1 MAVSTSVSRR
11 CNCFWRLRSLH
22 FNTASLSGGYP
33 TCIHRFNQRLLV
45 SVWLLP
51 RDSIQYYNLLWRRCL
66 LPSRYFSVLFLVRL
80 STTFGTSS
88 AAQCF
93 FVLIVVL
100 SALLSSSQYYFW
112 YVSALLG
119 YFQDV
124 TGTSHYYFWY
134 FQHCYVLLSTIFCTS
149 QYDSGTIELRS
160 VLLSTSQYYFLN
172 TSALL
177 GTS

>member
-1 MAVSTSVSRR
+1 MANYLLWWLFLLPCRR
-11 CNCFWRLRSLH
+11 CNCFWRLCSLH

-33 TCIHRFNQRLLV
+33 TCIHRFNPRLLLTV
-45 SVWLLP
+45 RLLP

-100 SALLSSSQYYFW
+100 LILAFGKS
-112 YVSALLG
+112 
-119 YFQDV
+119 
-124 TGTSHYYFWY
+124 
-134 FQHCYVLLSTIFCTS
+134 QHCLLTFEQRSVFITTIF
-149 QYDSGTIELRS
+149 GTFSTDAHFS
-160 VLLSTSQYYFLN
+160 VLFSVL
-172 TSALL
+172 SALL
-177 GTS
+177 GTSQSQYIFFVRLSTER